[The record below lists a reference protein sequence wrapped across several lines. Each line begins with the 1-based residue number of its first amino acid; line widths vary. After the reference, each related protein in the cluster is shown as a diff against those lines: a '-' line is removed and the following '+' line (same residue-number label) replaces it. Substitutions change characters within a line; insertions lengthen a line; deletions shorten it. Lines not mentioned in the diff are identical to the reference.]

1 MQPIILPAVEKVQD
15 DRFTISAIKSMIKI
29 FRNESEAGVS
39 IKNNRL
45 LMLLEEL
52 SVTFTFSADQPKVQG
67 YFASHLENT
76 LQGGPLKVHR

>member
-1 MQPIILPAVEKVQD
+1 
-15 DRFTISAIKSMIKI
+15 MIKI